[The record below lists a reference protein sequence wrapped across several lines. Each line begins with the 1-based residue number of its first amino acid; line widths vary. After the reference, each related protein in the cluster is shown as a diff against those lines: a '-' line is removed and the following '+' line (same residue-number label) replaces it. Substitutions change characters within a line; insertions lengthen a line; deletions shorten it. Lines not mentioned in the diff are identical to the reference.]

1 MILAISVGCAGALG
15 AVGRYIMDGAVQDR
29 TRGVLPLGTLAV
41 NVTGSLVIGLVAGI
55 VLFHHVG
62 PTERTIVGT
71 GLCGGLTTWSTASW
85 ETLRLVEDGSLAAGI
100 LNAIGGLAASLVAAG
115 LGLALAAVL

>member
-1 MILAISVGCAGALG
+1 
-15 AVGRYIMDGAVQDR
+15 
-29 TRGVLPLGTLAV
+29 
-41 NVTGSLVIGLVAGI
+41 
-55 VLFHHVG
+55 
-62 PTERTIVGT
+62 
-71 GLCGGLTTWSTASW
+71 LCGGLTTWSTASW